1 MRRGPESEQPSILIE
16 RRQSTRAKPYG
27 LVYLNLAKQNGG
39 ILIDA
44 SEGGLQFQSVAPID
58 NGGGPMSVWFTLRQS
73 LRIEA
78 MGEVIWTDS
87 SKRSG
92 GIRFTKLGEAERSS
106 LRDWLGENAK
116 PSLDVAETMH
126 SVMGDEAPAAANILA
141 EAKSDLVGDE
151 MVVEFPTEAALRNP
165 RDAAPRSTAAIGETA
180 APKAKPNFA
189 RASLGPYILPT
200 LPDEPPLP
208 LAPAEP
214 EVTPEIDLT
223 ARAAEPE
230 PTPPAASQLP
240 SDPPRPSRPS
250 IVASSAPSNV
260 DRPASI
266 PQPPPISPSRSEKL
280 PYATRREPDVA
291 SLGDVQQSIRKPGR
305 PAEDFS
311 RFRGGATDSPAEQS
325 LSSSSA
331 AAPSSSD
338 SGSGSRYSG
347 YEADAVLNEALSGA
361 RHRLSEEP
369 APNLLNTQATRAV
382 SLNSSSL
389 QTAQSGGAFAGASAR
404 GYDYAAPWRAEIRTN
419 APAPRENAS
428 HLAAFLYKA
437 GVPRNMLR
445 EFEIMIAGILI
456 VAALGLGMLAFR
468 QNVGEGV
475 RWIGQQIATLN
486 PQSGSHA
493 RITQNSPADTN
504 VSPLL
509 QPPPEAREKRPTAK
523 TRPAPANEGVSEAGV
538 GGAGAAN
545 SRPIAAGSADTGAVP
560 PDDTGEAELATG
572 LQYLRDA
579 DAPAETSFAVK
590 WLWASVEKG
599 NTKAAIILADLYAW
613 GRGVPQNCDQA
624 RVLLMSAVR
633 RGSTE
638 ASQRLQDMDADG
650 GCPAAAKP
658 SRK

>member
-1 MRRGPESEQPSILIE
+1 ME

-44 SEGGLQFQSVAPID
+44 SEGGLQFQSVAPIE

-78 MGEVIWTDS
+78 VGEVVWTDS

-92 GIRFTKLGEAERSS
+92 GIRFTKLGASERSS

-116 PSLDVAETMH
+116 PSLDVAQTMH
-126 SVMGDEAPAAANILA
+126 SVMGDEAPASASILA
-141 EAKSDLVGDE
+141 ESASDPVNDE
-151 MVVEFPTEAALRNP
+151 MIVEFPTEASLRNP
-165 RDAAPRSTAAIGETA
+165 RDAARRSSAPIGEAA

-200 LPDEPPLP
+200 LPDEPVPLI
-208 LAPAEP
+208 PAEP
-214 EVTPEIDLT
+214 EASPEADLT
-223 ARAAEPE
+223 ALPPEPE
-230 PTPPAASQLP
+230 ATPPAASQRP

-250 IVASSAPSNV
+250 IVASSAPSKV
-260 DRPASI
+260 ERPSSI
-266 PQPPPISPSRSEKL
+266 PEPPPVPPSLSDKL
-280 PYATRREPDVA
+280 PYATRHEPGVA
-291 SLGDVQQSIRKPGR
+291 SLGESQQSLRNPSR

-311 RFRGGATDSPAEQS
+311 RFRGEAAGSAAEQS

-331 AAPSSSD
+331 AAPSFPD
-338 SGSGSRYSG
+338 SGSGPLYSG
-347 YEADAVLNEALSGA
+347 YETDAVLNEALSGA
-361 RHRLSEEP
+361 RHRASENP
-369 APNLLNTQATRAV
+369 APNRLNAPATRAV
-382 SLNSSSL
+382 SLNSPSL
-389 QTAQSGGAFAGASAR
+389 QSAPSGATYSGASAR

-493 RITQNSPADTN
+493 RIAENSPADTN
-504 VSPLL
+504 ISPLL
-509 QPPPEAREKRPTAK
+509 QPPPEAREKRPPAK
-523 TRPAPANEGVSEAGV
+523 TRPAPANQVVSEAGV
-538 GGAGAAN
+538 GGAAN
-545 SRPIAAGSADTGAVP
+545 SRPIAAGSPETEAVP
-560 PDDTGEAELATG
+560 PDDTGESELATG

-638 ASQRLQDMDADG
+638 AGQRLQDMDAEG
-650 GCPAAAKP
+650 GCPAGSKP
-658 SRK
+658 STK